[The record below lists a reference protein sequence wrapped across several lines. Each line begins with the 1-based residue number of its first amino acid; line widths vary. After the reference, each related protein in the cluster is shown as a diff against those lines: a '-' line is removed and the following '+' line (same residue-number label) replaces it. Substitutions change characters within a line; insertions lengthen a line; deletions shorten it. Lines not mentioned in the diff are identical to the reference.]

1 MSMIAAGVVL
11 GAALLD
17 RLVGEPPERVHPVA
31 LFGRL
36 VAPLDGEW
44 RYPRAVGTAG
54 AVFLPLCVAAV
65 VTLAVGAAGVVH
77 PLGGGIVATVTLFSV
92 TSLRLLCSTAS
103 TVIERS
109 ETDLRRAREE
119 LLALAGR
126 DATTLSAAEVRSAAV
141 ESSAENLADGL
152 VAPLFAFGVV
162 ASLVAGRVDP
172 PVALALATAA
182 AAWVKAVNTMDSM
195 VGYRSKPVGTASSRL
210 DDVVMWVPSRL
221 TAVVLSVAALS
232 PDPVVSARRWARKPP
247 SPNSGWPMATLAAAL
262 QVRLEKPG
270 VYILNEIASLPT
282 VEEGQRGV
290 ALVRRAGW
298 LSFGLTAVIV
308 VG

>member
-1 MSMIAAGVVL
+1 MSVIAAGCVL
-11 GAALLD
+11 GAAFSD
-17 RLVGEPPERVHPVA
+17 RLIGEPPARVHPVA

-36 VAPLDGEW
+36 VAPLDREW
-44 RYPRAVGTAG
+44 RYPRAIGTVG
-54 AVFLPLCVAAV
+54 AVLLPLSAAAIVAF
-65 VTLAVGAAGVVH
+65 AVGAGGVLHPVAGGV
-77 PLGGGIVATVTLFSV
+77 VATVVLFSV

-103 TVIERS
+103 KVIGLS
-109 ETDLRRAREE
+109 TSDLPRAREE

-126 DATTLSAAEVRSAAV
+126 DATTLSAGEVRSAAV

-152 VAPLFAFGVV
+152 VAPLVGFAVVGVT
-162 ASLVAGRVDP
+162 AAGRIDP
-172 PVALALATAA
+172 TAALALATAA
-182 AAWVKAVNTMDSM
+182 ATWVKAVNTMDSM
-195 VGYRSKPVGTASSRL
+195 LGYRAKPVGTASARL
-210 DDVVMWVPSRL
+210 DDLVMWLPARL
-221 TAVVLSVAALS
+221 TALVLSAAALS

-270 VYILNEIASLPT
+270 VYVLNEIASLPT
-282 VEEGQRGV
+282 ESEGERGV

-308 VG
+308 SV